1 MGIGIK
7 AKIEIESPVAGDNT
21 SLAPDEACPF
31 RSSCAIYGVRHEKVT
46 PQALPLHLRLDN
58 SYQYELTI
66 NLDT

>member
-31 RSSCAIYGVRHEKVT
+31 RSSCAIYGVRREKVT
-46 PQALPLHLRLDN
+46 L
-58 SYQYELTI
+58 
-66 NLDT
+66 